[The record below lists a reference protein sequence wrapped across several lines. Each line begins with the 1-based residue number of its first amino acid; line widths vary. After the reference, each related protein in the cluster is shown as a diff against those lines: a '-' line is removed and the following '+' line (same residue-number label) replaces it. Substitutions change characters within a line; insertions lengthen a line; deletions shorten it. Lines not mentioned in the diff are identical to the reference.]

1 MTLALGGTRGY
12 TWDDAGN
19 LEQVAAG
26 ANVIDFTAD
35 AAGRM
40 SATDRTAAGATAA
53 FAYDGR
59 SFLRRAEQ
67 AAGGTQSVEPV
78 YDAAGRVHALRRKA
92 SATANEELVLFL
104 YFAGRPVA
112 QLAIDGT
119 SAETWTYLTTDH
131 LGTPLLA
138 TDATGTV
145 TWEGGFEPFGTDWQ
159 QGTPAGA
166 LENGIYLRF
175 PGQWDE
181 GTWQDATSGAGVYYN
196 VWRWYGTATGRYTR
210 PDPIRLG
217 ILEGASR
224 PLDMPLNAR
233 DAYYLAMLRAGNP
246 VHEQPYQY
254 GAPNPFLY
262 DDPLGLLRP
271 RCLGDGWWLLRGCR
285 RPVANR

>member
-1 MTLALGGTRGY
+1 MTLAFGGTRGY

-104 YFAGRPVA
+104 DFAGRPVA

-159 QGTPAGA
+159 QGPPQERSKTGSTSASPDSGTKAPGRTRPPGRGCTTTCGGGTGLLPAGTQGRIHPPRNSRRRKPA
-166 LENGIYLRF
+166 
-175 PGQWDE
+175 
-181 GTWQDATSGAGVYYN
+181 SGYAAE
-196 VWRWYGTATGRYTR
+196 RTGCVL
-210 PDPIRLG
+210 P
-217 ILEGASR
+217 
-224 PLDMPLNAR
+224 R
-233 DAYYLAMLRAGNP
+233 DAPG
-246 VHEQPYQY
+246 
-254 GAPNPFLY
+254 G
-262 DDPLGLLRP
+262 
-271 RCLGDGWWLLRGCR
+271 
-285 RPVANR
+285 